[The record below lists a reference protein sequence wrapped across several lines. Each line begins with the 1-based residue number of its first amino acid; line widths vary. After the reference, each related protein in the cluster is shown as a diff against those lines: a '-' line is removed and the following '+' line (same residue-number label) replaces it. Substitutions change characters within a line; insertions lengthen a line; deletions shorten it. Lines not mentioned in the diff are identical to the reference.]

1 MPAGKIIGNG
11 ILIVVYV
18 GYPIIGIDIGKIE
31 QVKYVKSYPN
41 AFETAEE
48 RFLHNTILSA
58 GQTSGKSYVY
68 TPIRRRTEIALG
80 SSFTW
85 SGHRKAVGPN
95 GFERKTVF
103 RETGHIILEKEAH
116 AVTLF
121 GR

>member
-85 SGHRKAVGPN
+85 SAIGRPSDQMA
-95 GFERKTVF
+95 
-103 RETGHIILEKEAH
+103 LSEKRY
-116 AVTLF
+116 F
-121 GR
+121 GKRGT